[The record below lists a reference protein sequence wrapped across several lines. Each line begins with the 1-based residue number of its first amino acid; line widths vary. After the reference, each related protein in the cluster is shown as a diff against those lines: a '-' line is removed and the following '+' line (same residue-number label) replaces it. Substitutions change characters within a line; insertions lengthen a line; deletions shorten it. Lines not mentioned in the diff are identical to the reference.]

1 MSAPD
6 NDKKPRPPGRV
17 RHDATGRAV
26 WEWAVE
32 SGRHA
37 IESTSRLLKKL
48 EIAGLSLAD
57 EDREREKNSRAKDSN
72 PYGEDDPTPPKREV
86 PTFGGRREADP
97 AAQSRRSFDPYDN
110 RAPPKRGAAKPAPR
124 PTTPRVTQPP
134 REGRKPGL
142 LSRLLG
148 RKY

>member
-1 MSAPD
+1 MSAPED
-6 NDKKPRPPGRV
+6 EKKPRPSGRV
-17 RHDATGRAV
+17 RHDTGGRAV

-48 EIAGLSLAD
+48 DIAGLSLAD
-57 EDREREKNSRAKDSN
+57 DEDKKKQARDAGTN
-72 PYGEDDPTPPKREV
+72 PYGEDAPPAPGRGVDPVGSSKR
-86 PTFGGRREADP
+86 G
-97 AAQSRRSFDPYDN
+97 FDPYDN
-110 RAPPKRGAAKPAPR
+110 RAPPKRGASRPTPR
-124 PTTPRVTQPP
+124 PAASRVTQPP

-142 LSRLLG
+142 LARLLG